1 MVSFF
6 YRICIQNSCQ
16 WKFHCKV
23 WRGVSHVIWKLRTT
37 FVTVA
42 FPEVFSKTSLEKM
55 ESCFG
60 KPEWWACRNFDAGLY
75 HGSRR
80 NKRQLKQRSSQIR
93 ARIMQYGFASW
104 GDIRVASFALTG
116 DAGSVCSY
124 GQSVKSSSNLL
135 KSRGWRAGQP
145 GL

>member
-1 MVSFF
+1 MEIPLRGMEGGF
-6 YRICIQNSCQ
+6 SCHLEVADN
-16 WKFHCKV
+16 FCNG
-23 WRGVSHVIWKLRTT
+23 GVSGGT
-37 FVTVA
+37 
-42 FPEVFSKTSLEKM
+42 FSKTSLEKM
-55 ESCFG
+55 ASCFG
-60 KPEWWACRNFDAGLY
+60 KPEWSACRNFDAGLY